1 MTVMTVDYF
10 ERIRD
15 YVHPNVK
22 KFVNY
27 YKDGNLIQLPL
38 SHGCCNR
45 NKNGTKKLINYTNGY

>member
-1 MTVMTVDYF
+1 MTVDYF

-38 SHGCCNR
+38 FHGCCHR